1 MKLYRGYEDPPH
13 HIAEFKPW
21 FTKFG
26 RWYRY
31 IRDTDDTQAGNVAS
45 LSALLAALVMRKLFA
60 SNINDEMI
68 SFLRVS
74 QAGGISSYVEYS
86 LKSLL
91 KRYVGYIDLWSKL
104 GILNG
109 IKTDCAYLRYRSP
122 KDGKEYRM
130 GLVSPNYSGSGPNQ
144 DENCAFNKCIA
155 DIFLALNPDFWP
167 RVTVHRSSWVGTMGL
182 MVKGTSRMR
191 ASVRASSV
199 LPEPVGPIRR
209 MFDFASSTSL
219 CLVW

>member
-13 HIAEFKPW
+13 HMAEFKPW

-26 RWYRY
+26 GWYRY
-31 IRDTDDTQAGNVAS
+31 SRHTDDTQAGNVAS
-45 LSALLAALVMRKLFA
+45 LSALLAALVTRKLFA
-60 SNINDEMI
+60 PNINDEMI

-74 QAGGISSYVEYS
+74 QTGGINSYVEYS

-91 KRYVGYIDLWSKL
+91 TRYSGYIDLWSKL

-130 GLVSPNYSGSGPNQ
+130 GLVLLNYRGPGPDKVEDCVFN
-144 DENCAFNKCIA
+144 NCIE
-155 DIFLALNPDFWP
+155 DIFLALNPDFRP
-167 RVTVHRSSWVGTMGL
+167 
-182 MVKGTSRMR
+182 
-191 ASVRASSV
+191 
-199 LPEPVGPIRR
+199 
-209 MFDFASSTSL
+209 
-219 CLVW
+219 